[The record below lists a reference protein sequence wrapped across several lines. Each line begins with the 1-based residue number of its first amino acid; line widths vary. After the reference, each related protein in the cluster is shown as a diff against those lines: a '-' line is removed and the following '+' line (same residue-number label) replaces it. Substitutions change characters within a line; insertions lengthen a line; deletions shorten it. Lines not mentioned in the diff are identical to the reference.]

1 MKWIVFAILLFTN
14 NVQETVYAQKLM
26 FDSKEECQQAL
37 LENPQG
43 FVVSLQDY
51 LDWNYGMD
59 HGITVT
65 NIDCVE
71 DDYLNT
77 TSA

>member
-1 MKWIVFAILLFTN
+1 MKWIVFAILLFPN

-71 DDYLNT
+71 DYYLNT

>member
-1 MKWIVFAILLFTN
+1 MKWIVFAILLFPN

-51 LDWNYGMD
+51 LDWNYGVE
-59 HGITVT
+59 HGITV
-65 NIDCVE
+65 
-71 DDYLNT
+71 
-77 TSA
+77 A

>member
-1 MKWIVFAILLFTN
+1 MKWIVFAILLFPN

-65 NIDCVE
+65 IIDCVE

>member
-1 MKWIVFAILLFTN
+1 MKWIVFAILLFPN
-14 NVQETVYAQKLM
+14 NVEETVYAQKLM

>member
-1 MKWIVFAILLFTN
+1 MKWRVFAILLFPN
-14 NVQETVYAQKLM
+14 NVLETVYAQKLM
-26 FDSKEECQQAL
+26 CDSKEECQQAL

>member
-1 MKWIVFAILLFTN
+1 MKWRVFAILLFPN
-14 NVQETVYAQKLM
+14 NVLETVYAQKLM